1 MSGWNLGPYKQWI
14 DATDWLDQKQPETVR
29 SNETLKAQIIQ
40 KGQKL
45 WKWAGCMM
53 ANARPSA
60 VSTME
65 LAFAVLALV
74 VMGDAKDGLHE
85 LSHRNHRITWTF
97 TVVEFDMDNSYQF
110 INLFGCNFNCPFY
123 IQQLSLLRYGKCAF
137 GLSWLLGD
145 QRGEQEL
152 AEDRWKTA
160 TMQECLGWEEG
171 ALWCDPSEHRNTMT
185 WWFLRRFADVVSICF
200 MSFVTVSWLFFWQY
214 DCKIH
219 SMSHEMKQEKQW
231 HSSRPFYVHDFW
243 IHAVPGA
250 QGTLKTE

>member
-1 MSGWNLGPYKQWI
+1 MYPYIHIDIYIYIYTFARDIVGDILHHFATIGMSVCEDQVSFDCAMVLPGNKDCEFMSGWNLGPYKQWI
-14 DATDWLDQKQPETVR
+14 HGSDWLDQKQPETVR

-97 TVVEFDMDNSYQF
+97 TVLEFNMDNSYQF
-110 INLFGCNFNCPFY
+110 IIFWCNFNCPFY

-152 AEDRWKTA
+152 AEDRWKAA
-160 TMQECLGWEEG
+160 TM
-171 ALWCDPSEHRNTMT
+171 
-185 WWFLRRFADVVSICF
+185 
-200 MSFVTVSWLFFWQY
+200 
-214 DCKIH
+214 
-219 SMSHEMKQEKQW
+219 
-231 HSSRPFYVHDFW
+231 
-243 IHAVPGA
+243 
-250 QGTLKTE
+250 